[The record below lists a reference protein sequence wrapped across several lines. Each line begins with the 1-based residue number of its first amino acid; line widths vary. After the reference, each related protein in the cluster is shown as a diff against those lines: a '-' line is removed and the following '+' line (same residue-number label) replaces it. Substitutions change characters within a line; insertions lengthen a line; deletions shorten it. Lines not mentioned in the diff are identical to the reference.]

1 MLATWLEPEGSP
13 NMKSQILITLS
24 GLLFLLLTAS
34 SAQAQQDYFV
44 DITNQ
49 TGFTIFYMYVSPAD
63 AKDWEEDVLG
73 NAVLMNG
80 DTKRVHLYNYFSP
93 MFDIRLIDEDGDTYT
108 FWNVDVSLRDVI
120 VTLADIDAR

>member
-1 MLATWLEPEGSP
+1 M
-13 NMKSQILITLS
+13 TLS
-24 GLLFLLLTAS
+24 GLILVLLTATP
-34 SAQAQQDYFV
+34 AQAQQDYYV

-73 NAVLMNG
+73 NEVLMNG
-80 DTKRVHLYNYFSP
+80 DTKRVNLYNYFSP
-93 MFDIRLIDEDGDTYT
+93 MFDIRLVDEDGDTYT